1 MTASR
6 SSSGRRIEDLDLSY
20 LDSLAQFLLLGGE
33 FSIIG
38 CVQHLSPGKAAE
50 FWAGSGCERKVWV
63 LCRGGCVSTPS
74 APHFRGSR
82 GADSVFSSFLFAF
95 HTEKRVE

>member
-38 CVQHLSPGKAAE
+38 CVQHLSPGKAVE

-63 LCRGGCVSTPS
+63 LCRVGVSAHPVCSILEVVGGLTVSL
-74 APHFRGSR
+74 APF
-82 GADSVFSSFLFAF
+82 FLLF
-95 HTEKRVE
+95 TLRRR